1 MPALVDM
8 QEMVQVGSK
17 PRICGGRCVHLRL
30 WLPLPGWFLL
40 FLILTAGPIQAQQDN
55 NNNYLDSLQKWS
67 LHFQFT
73 TIVQGHAGFNGAG
86 YDGRNTLSAQ
96 ADTALSVTTTLF
108 LGRRLWRGAAVYLN
122 PELAGG
128 RGVGHRN
135 SQSPYEESLYAPA
148 VGIAGFPN
156 GETFRIGSARP
167 ALYIAR
173 FYVEQIIPLN
183 GSSRTEAESEANQVK
198 DSIPASRVV
207 ITAGKFSIADMFD
220 NNAYAHDPRSQFFNW
235 SLMNLGAWDYPAN
248 TRGYTWSLVTEYI
261 QPTYAIRAGAS
272 LMPIAA
278 NGNVLDW
285 HIGKAHSLTVEVE
298 HAFRVLRRPG
308 TVRLLAFR
316 NVTKAPT
323 YTSATQLLESNAY
336 PDSPPYILTGTNY
349 GGVKYGFGLNAEQPL
364 GDVGGVFSRIS
375 WNNGK
380 TATWAFTEID
390 QSFTLGVYVGGRRWH
405 RSNDVL
411 GIAVAKNGI
420 SADHAAFLN
429 AGGSGFMLGD
439 GSLPNYKPENILETF
454 YKARLARTLY
464 LTLNYQLVQHPGYN
478 GDRSAVNLFALRTHV
493 EF

>member
-1 MPALVDM
+1 M
-8 QEMVQVGSK
+8 
-17 PRICGGRCVHLRL
+17 
-30 WLPLPGWFLL
+30 
-40 FLILTAGPIQAQQDN
+40 QAQQDN
-55 NNNYLDSLQKWS
+55 NNNYLDSLQNWS

-73 TIVQGHAGFNGAG
+73 TIAQGHTGFRGAG

-108 LGRRLWRGAAVYLN
+108 LGRRLWRGAAVYVN

-135 SQSPYEESLYAPA
+135 SQSPYDESLYAPA
-148 VGIAGFPN
+148 VGVAGFPN

-173 FYVEQIIPLN
+173 VYIEQIIPLD
-183 GSSRTEAESEANQVK
+183 GSSTKEAESEANQVK
-198 DSIPASRVV
+198 ESIPASRLV
-207 ITAGKFSIADMFD
+207 ITAGKFSIADIFD

-235 SLMNLGAWDYPAN
+235 SLMNMGAWDYPAN
-248 TRGYTWSLVTEYI
+248 TRGYTWSLAAEYI
-261 QPTYAIRAGAS
+261 RPTYAIRAAAS
-272 LMPIAA
+272 LMPIVA

-285 HIGKAHSLTVEVE
+285 HIGKTNALTVEVE
-298 HAFRVLRRPG
+298 HTFRVLRRPG

-316 NVTKAPT
+316 NITKAPT
-323 YTSATQLLESNAY
+323 YASATQLLTSNLY
-336 PDSPPYILTGTNY
+336 PTDPPYILTGTDY
-349 GGVKYGFGLNAEQPL
+349 GGVKYGLGLNAEQPL
-364 GDVGGVFSRIS
+364 GDVGGLFGRFS

-390 QSFTLGVYVGGRRWH
+390 QSFTLGAYVGGKRWH
-405 RSNDVL
+405 RPNDVV
-411 GIAVAKNGI
+411 GVAVAQNGV

-429 AGGSGFMLGD
+429 AGGAGFMLGD
-439 GSLPNYKPENILETF
+439 GSLPTYKPESILEAF

-464 LTLNYQLVQHPGYN
+464 LTLDYQFIQHPGYN
-478 GDRSAVNLFALRTHV
+478 GDRGPVNLFALRTHV

>member
-1 MPALVDM
+1 M
-8 QEMVQVGSK
+8 QHNSK
-17 PRICGGRCVHLRL
+17 THYWFGLF
-30 WLPLPGWFLL
+30 FLL
-40 FLILTAGPIQAQQDN
+40 LTGSVQAQQDN
-55 NNNYLDSLQKWS
+55 NNNYLDSLQNWS

-73 TIVQGHAGFNGAG
+73 TIAQGHTGFKGAG

-96 ADTALSVTTTLF
+96 PDTALSVTTTLF

-135 SQSPYEESLYAPA
+135 SQSPYDESLYAPA

-173 FYVEQIIPLN
+173 FYIEQIIRLDKSP
-183 GSSRTEAESEANQVK
+183 SKEAESDANQVEEP
-198 DSIPASRVV
+198 IPASRLV
-207 ITAGKFSIADMFD
+207 ITAGKFSIADIFD

-235 SLMNLGAWDYPAN
+235 ALMNMGAWDYPAN
-248 TRGYTWSLVTEYI
+248 TRGYTWSLATEYI
-261 QPTYAIRAGAS
+261 RPTYAIRVAAS
-272 LMPIAA
+272 LMPIVA

-285 HIGKAHSLTVEVE
+285 NIGKSNALTLELE
-298 HAFRVLRRPG
+298 HKFKLLRRAG
-308 TVRLLAFR
+308 TVRLLGFR

-323 YTSATQLLESNAY
+323 YTSATQLLQAGTY
-336 PDSPPYILTGTNY
+336 PTDPPYILTGTNY
-349 GGVKYGFGLNAEQPL
+349 GGVKYGLGLNFEQPL
-364 GDVGGVFSRIS
+364 GDVGGIFGRAS
-375 WNNGK
+375 WNNGQ

-390 QSFTLGVYVGGRRWH
+390 RSFSLGAYIGGTRWH
-405 RSNDVL
+405 RQNDVV

-420 SADHAAFLN
+420 SAEHAAFLN

-439 GSLPNYKPENILETF
+439 GSLPNYKLENSLEMF
-454 YKARLARTLY
+454 YKARLAHTLY
-464 LTLNYQLVQHPGYN
+464 LTLDYQLVQNPGYN
-478 GDRSAVNLFALRTHV
+478 GDRGPVNLFALRTHV